1 MKHSKLFLNNDI
13 DQTNSPM
20 DFDALRD
27 YVYAHRLFDSEHHG
41 IAHWQ
46 QVERNGM
53 FLASETG
60 ADVVVVRLFALFHDS
75 KRATDAPDVTHGA
88 QGAEFAKV
96 CLEEHRFDIS
106 QEQFEKLYHACKFH
120 TSEHCSGDATID
132 TCYDADR
139 LDLGRVDIKLDPDKM
154 ATSAG
159 AKIALKSLNEDVKP
173 ENMRA
178 WLSVIMQSESL

>member
-1 MKHSKLFLNNDI
+1 MNYPKPFSNNEQ
-13 DQTNSPM
+13 DQTSLPI
-20 DFDALRD
+20 DFDALLD
-27 YVYAHRLFDSEHHG
+27 YVYSLRLFDSEHHG
-41 IAHWQ
+41 IAHWR
-46 QVERNGM
+46 QVERNGV

-60 ADVVVVRLFALFHDS
+60 ADVAVVRLFALFHDS

-88 QGAEFAKV
+88 QGAEFAKT
-96 CLEEHRFDIS
+96 CFEEYRFDIT

-120 TSEHCSGDATID
+120 TSESRSGDATID

-139 LDLGRVDIKLDPDKM
+139 LDLGRVNIRLDPDKM

-159 AKIALKSLNEDVKP
+159 AKIALQSLEEDIEP

-178 WLSVIMQSESL
+178 WLSVIMHPESL